1 MTKGPLAVRWGD
13 WTLEQPRAGTVGAA
27 RVELENVGTVAWRDP
42 VLLSY
47 HWLDLRQNP
56 IVWDGER
63 TPLPPVP
70 PGGRTTVEA
79 RVRAPIPPGRYR
91 FALDLVAEHRVWF
104 SQIGSESVSL
114 EVAVLP
120 RQGSGQVELPDW
132 VEPAPDWHE
141 RVAAAHA
148 EGYGV
153 VAGSLEWLGGLGRRR
168 PKVLAPYTPGPGRIP
183 GFSHAL
189 LCPSVLAGVTI
200 ERLPDVAGLPAFAA
214 PAGEPWIY
222 DGRNVLRARPASGGA
237 TARSRA
243 GRRSG

>member
-1 MTKGPLAVRWGD
+1 M
-13 WTLEQPRAGTVGAA
+13 
-27 RVELENVGTVAWRDP
+27 
-42 VLLSY
+42 
-47 HWLDLRQNP
+47 
-56 IVWDGER
+56 
-63 TPLPPVP
+63 
-70 PGGRTTVEA
+70 
-79 RVRAPIPPGRYR
+79 
-91 FALDLVAEHRVWF
+91 
-104 SQIGSESVSL
+104 
-114 EVAVLP
+114 LP
-120 RQGSGQVELPDW
+120 RPGIPHVELPDW

-153 VAGSLEWLGGLGRRR
+153 VAGSLDWLGGLGRRR

-222 DGRNVLRARPASGGA
+222 DGRDRPPGQAGVGRRYSSIASRSSIRLKTIEPRVSETTAA
-237 TARSRA
+237 TAR
-243 GRRSG
+243 